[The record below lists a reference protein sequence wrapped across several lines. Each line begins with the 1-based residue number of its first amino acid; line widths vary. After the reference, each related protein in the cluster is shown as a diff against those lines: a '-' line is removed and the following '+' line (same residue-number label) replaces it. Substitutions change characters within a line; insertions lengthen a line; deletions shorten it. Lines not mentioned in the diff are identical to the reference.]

1 MPNSRPRFWLEIL
14 ALTGV
19 THGLNRFVFASI
31 RCGFTHHPVRVI
43 ALSGSHWLRS
53 KSYDHRLVCMH
64 IFILGHAN
72 DEQGR
77 LSSSSKSRIAYA
89 VSVRQQLRSK
99 NIPVSLLATGGFGS
113 KFNSTATPHHEW
125 VEREIRKQGFESGV
139 QSGACLSSA
148 NTVEDAVLIHK
159 YCNANDV
166 GSLQIVTNDFHQER
180 CQLVFGAIFNS
191 QDIPVIGVDDPP
203 DVAQSTYDHET
214 RATKHLKNQG
224 GVLWGDKLFPFVGG
238 ARSA

>member
-1 MPNSRPRFWLEIL
+1 
-14 ALTGV
+14 
-19 THGLNRFVFASI
+19 
-31 RCGFTHHPVRVI
+31 
-43 ALSGSHWLRS
+43 
-53 KSYDHRLVCMH
+53 MH

-77 LSSSSKSRIAYA
+77 LSSSSKSRVAYA
-89 VSVRQQLRSK
+89 ISIFQQLRS
-99 NIPVSLLATGGFGS
+99 NNVPVFVLATGGFGS
-113 KFNSTATPHHEW
+113 KFNSTPTPHHEW
-125 VEREIRKQGFESGV
+125 VEQEIRKQGFASGV
-139 QSGACLSSA
+139 QSGSSLSSA

-166 GSLQIVTNDFHQER
+166 GSLQIVTNEFHQER

-191 QDIPVIGVDDPP
+191 KEIPIIGVEDPT

-214 RATKHLKNQG
+214 RATKRLKNQG